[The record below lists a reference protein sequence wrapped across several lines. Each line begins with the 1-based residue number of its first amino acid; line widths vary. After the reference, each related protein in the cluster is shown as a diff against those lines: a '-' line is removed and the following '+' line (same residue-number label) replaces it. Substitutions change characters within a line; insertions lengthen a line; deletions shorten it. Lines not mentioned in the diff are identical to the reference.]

1 MKISKQII
9 LLALLLSLSL
19 QDSAEVE
26 IQAASSAQGNIQLDQ
41 ILKFDIRISG
51 QATPSQTSCATVSGS

>member
-19 QDSAEVE
+19 QDSTEVE
-26 IQAASSAQGNIQLDQ
+26 IQAARSAQGNFQLDQ

-51 QATPSQTSCATVSGS
+51 QATPSQTSCATVSRS

>member
-19 QDSAEVE
+19 QDSAQVE
-26 IQAASSAQGNIQLDQ
+26 IQAARSAQGNFQLDQ

-51 QATPSQTSCATVSGS
+51 QATASQTSWATVSGS

>member
-26 IQAASSAQGNIQLDQ
+26 IQPASTVQGNFQLDQ

-51 QATPSQTSCATVSGS
+51 LATPSQTSCATVSGS